1 MVKQMIFNV
10 IDGIDM
16 RAYTREDKAVEK
28 YESIVKSRWKM
39 TENDKDDYGRPLDTT
54 LLEHYTSIN
63 GRTIIMRA
71 MFLEIDKDENSPWDC
86 D

>member
-10 IDGIDM
+10 INGIDM

-39 TENDKDDYGRPLDTT
+39 PMKDKED
-54 LLEHYTSIN
+54 
-63 GRTIIMRA
+63 
-71 MFLEIDKDENSPWDC
+71 
-86 D
+86 